1 MAAGVAMAAKTML
14 FRNVG
19 NVLVAVHTA
28 APPDDQEWEA
38 YVQFGKKLPPTCRR
52 TLVISKGGGP
62 NAKQRKYANDEFLN
76 HVTLTVAVVNDSTM
90 VRGIVTAMG
99 WFNSLIKPFPN
110 TDQGIQDALKYLNV
124 QGKDV
129 GLVVTEVQKMKA
141 ELGIK

>member
-1 MAAGVAMAAKTML
+1 MLPGVTMAAKTML

-19 NVLVAVHTA
+19 NVLLAVHTA
-28 APPDDQEWEA
+28 SSPDDQEWEA
-38 YVQFGKKLPPTCRR
+38 YVQFGKKLPATCRR

-76 HVTLTVAVVNDSTM
+76 HVTLTVAVVNDSAM

-110 TDQGIQDALKYLNV
+110 TDAGIKDALAYLKV
-124 QGKDV
+124 EGKDAA
-129 GLVVTEVQKMKA
+129 LVLAEITKMKQ
-141 ELGIK
+141 ELAIK